1 MYKILIIEDDN
12 IIATSIAE
20 YLGKWNYKTKTI
32 TDFQNVINDFINY
45 EPDLIL
51 LDINLPHYDG
61 YYYCEKIRK
70 ISKIPIVFIS
80 SANDDMNIVMAV
92 TLGADDFI
100 IKPFKLAVLKA
111 KIEAILRRT
120 YNFNIE
126 NNLIIH
132 KNVVFDSLKDNVSY
146 NGISIQLTKNE
157 SKILNLLLK
166 HRENIVTRDEII
178 KELWDTDKFIDE
190 NTLSVNLNRLRK
202 KLKQIG
208 VEELIITKKGRG
220 YLV

>member
-146 NGISIQLTKNE
+146 NGSSIQLTKNE